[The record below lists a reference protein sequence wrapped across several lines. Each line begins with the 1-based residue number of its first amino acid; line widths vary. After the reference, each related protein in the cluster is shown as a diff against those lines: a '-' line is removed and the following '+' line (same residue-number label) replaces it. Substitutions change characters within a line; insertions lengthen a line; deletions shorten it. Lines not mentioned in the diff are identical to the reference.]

1 MSPRWRTLSISDE
14 SLPPLLIKAHLHS
27 EGYTIHLTDL
37 SRIWSEYLTKREI
50 NKRALNNDCSIDP
63 TDGPEQYTILLE
75 KINGTLEQ
83 EDGTSLRF
91 RPGDTEQGLELE
103 LQAPLPHP
111 LSPLNW
117 TVDFSLQ
124 ESGQLND
131 QLITPLLHQ
140 CHEYQA
146 QTRLL
151 MHALHE
157 KDRVISKLCDRLEAS
172 GNDLSIP
179 FPQTNGKL
187 NRKSKRSHRE
197 QLAPFV
203 RGLGDFDEGDWRKQ
217 WERMDR
223 TEERLEDG
231 VLEEVTKG
239 LKVAVGDQKVPSI
252 RAEWWRRIGSE
263 VASANLDTKFNGIA
277 SGGGSQT
284 PVESKETIQESPGSG
299 GETDNDE
306 FQRQSTPPVLKRSAA
321 TFKNGERQDTQL
333 VASSFTQERERPAKV
348 ATEVF
353 PDDESTED
361 EEDLD
366 APAKKPSQPATAD
379 EQATSFSKNEGFPRK
394 TLGAIGGGG
403 RQESPKRKPSVPEGT
418 SFSPSKSTKTAQS
431 PPSTIQS
438 RSRLGAIGGKRDT
451 GSSASTHPEQ
461 APSPSYSSSAQ
472 APAERA
478 AASREP
484 SAFNSAT
491 PDRGFESNSAISED
505 EAAAPKKPAKVG
517 TIGGRKPQGRT
528 KAPTEQASAA
538 DSQDTTTSPRKSK
551 MGTIGGRRK
560 VTDADGSHDHI
571 QEDAPRSG
579 DGSRGDRSH
588 VNDGEESDRA
598 RKQQRDPTPPPRETS
613 REKADRKRLELK
625 RQLELGKNG
634 GATKKKRK
642 F

>member
-1 MSPRWRTLSISDE
+1 MFPRWRTLSISDE
-14 SLPPLLIKAHLHS
+14 GPPPLLIKAHLHS

-37 SRIWSEYLTKREI
+37 SRIWSESLTKREI

-91 RPGDTEQGLELE
+91 RPGDTEQRLKLE

-124 ESGQLND
+124 ESDQLND
-131 QLITPLLHQ
+131 QLITPLFHQ
-140 CHEYQA
+140 CHKFQA

-203 RGLGDFDEGDWRKQ
+203 RGLGDFDENDWRKQ
-217 WERMDR
+217 WEQMDR
-223 TEERLEDG
+223 GEERLEDG

-239 LKVAVGDQKVPSI
+239 LKVAANDEKVPSI
-252 RAEWWRRIGSE
+252 RAERWRRFGSE
-263 VASANLDTKFNGIA
+263 VTSANLQTKSNGIA
-277 SGGGSQT
+277 SGGGSQA
-284 PVESKETIQESPGSG
+284 PIESKETLQESPGSG
-299 GETDNDE
+299 GGTEIDE
-306 FQRQSTPPVLKRSAA
+306 FQRQSTPPVSKRSAA
-321 TFKNGERQDTQL
+321 TFQNGRRQDSQL
-333 VASSFTQERERPAKV
+333 VASSFTQEREEVAKV
-348 ATEVF
+348 ATEVS

-361 EEDLD
+361 EEDFD
-366 APAKKPSQPATAD
+366 APAKKLSQPATAD
-379 EQATSFSKNEGFPRK
+379 EQATSSSKHEVAPRR

-403 RQESPKRKPSVPEGT
+403 RQESPTRTPSVPERT
-418 SFSPSKSTKTAQS
+418 SFSPPKSTKTTQS
-431 PPSTIQS
+431 PPSTIQP
-438 RSRLGAIGGKRDT
+438 RPRLGAIGGKRDA
-451 GSSASTHPEQ
+451 GSSASAHPDH
-461 APSPSYSSSAQ
+461 APPASFSSSAQ
-472 APAERA
+472 APVERTA
-478 AASREP
+478 VSREP

-491 PDRGFESNSAISED
+491 AHRASDSNSPISED
-505 EAAAPKKPAKVG
+505 EAAAPKKPAKLG
-517 TIGGRKPQGRT
+517 TIGGRKSQGRPQ
-528 KAPTEQASAA
+528 APTELASAA
-538 DSQDTTTSPRKSK
+538 DSQDNTTSPRKSK

-560 VTDADGSHDHI
+560 VADADGSHDHM
-571 QEDAPRSG
+571 QEDATRSG
-579 DGSRGDRSH
+579 DGTRGDLKH
-588 VNDGEESDRA
+588 ANDGKLDRA
-598 RKQQRDPTPPPRETS
+598 RKQHRELTPPLRETS

-625 RQLELGKNG
+625 RQLESGKNG

>member
-37 SRIWSEYLTKREI
+37 SRIWSESLTKREI

-75 KINGTLEQ
+75 KINGTLVQ

-91 RPGDTEQGLELE
+91 RPGDTEHRLKLE

-131 QLITPLLHQ
+131 QLITPLFHR
-140 CHEYQA
+140 CHEFQA

-217 WERMDR
+217 WEQMDR
-223 TEERLEDG
+223 SEERLEDG
-231 VLEEVTKG
+231 VLEGVTKG
-239 LKVAVGDQKVPSI
+239 LKVAVGDQKVSCI
-252 RAEWWRRIGSE
+252 RADWWRRVGSE
-263 VASANLDTKFNGIA
+263 VTSAKLETKSNDIA

-284 PVESKETIQESPGSG
+284 PVESKETLQESPGSG
-299 GETDNDE
+299 GETENDE
-306 FQRQSTPPVLKRSAA
+306 FQRQSTSPVSKRSAA
-321 TFKNGERQDTQL
+321 TFKNGGGQDTQL
-333 VASSFTQERERPAKV
+333 VASSFTQEREEPTKV
-348 ATEVF
+348 ATEVS

-379 EQATSFSKNEGFPRK
+379 EQATSLSKHDVAPKR
-394 TLGAIGGGG
+394 TLGAIGGGV
-403 RQESPKRKPSVPEGT
+403 RQEPPTRTPAVLERTP
-418 SFSPSKSTKTAQS
+418 FSPSKSTKTAQS
-431 PPSTIQS
+431 PPSTIQP
-438 RSRLGAIGGKRDT
+438 RPRLGAIGGKRDS
-451 GSSASTHPEQ
+451 GSSASTHPEH
-461 APSPSYSSSAQ
+461 ARPPSSSSSVQ
-472 APAERA
+472 APAERTA
-478 AASREP
+478 VSREP
-484 SAFNSAT
+484 SAFNSVT
-491 PDRGFESNSAISED
+491 PYRPSESSPAISED
-505 EAAAPKKPAKVG
+505 EAAAPKKPAKLG
-517 TIGGRKPQGRT
+517 TIGGRKPQGRPQ
-528 KAPTEQASAA
+528 APTELASAA
-538 DSQDTTTSPRKSK
+538 DSQYSTMSPRKSK
-551 MGTIGGRRK
+551 MGTIGGRSK
-560 VTDADGSHDHI
+560 VVDADGSHDHMH
-571 QEDAPRSG
+571 EDETRSG
-579 DGSRGDRSH
+579 DGTHGDRSH
-588 VNDGEESDRA
+588 ANDGELDRA
-598 RKQQRDPTPPPRETS
+598 RKQQRESTPPPRETS

-625 RQLELGKNG
+625 RQLESGKNG

>member
-1 MSPRWRTLSISDE
+1 MFPRWRTLSISDE

-37 SRIWSEYLTKREI
+37 SRIWSESLTKREI

-83 EDGTSLRF
+83 EDRTSLRF
-91 RPGDTEQGLELE
+91 QPGDTEDKLKLE

-111 LSPLNW
+111 LSPLKW

-124 ESGQLND
+124 DADQLND
-131 QLITPLLHQ
+131 QLITPLFHQ
-140 CHEYQA
+140 CHEFQA

-151 MHALHE
+151 MHTLHE

-203 RGLGDFDEGDWRKQ
+203 RGLGDFDESDWRKH
-217 WERMDR
+217 WEQKERG
-223 TEERLEDG
+223 EERLEDG

-239 LKVAVGDQKVPSI
+239 LKVAADDQKVPGI
-252 RAEWWRRIGSE
+252 RAEWWRHVGSE
-263 VASANLDTKFNGIA
+263 VTFGNLQTTSNGIA
-277 SGGGSQT
+277 SGGEDHTSIR
-284 PVESKETIQESPGSG
+284 SKETIPGSLDSD
-299 GETDNDE
+299 GEAENEE
-306 FQRQSTPPVLKRSAA
+306 FQRKPTPPASKRSAA
-321 TFKNGERQDTQL
+321 TFTNGERQETQM
-333 VASSFTQERERPAKV
+333 VASSFAQERERPAKV
-348 ATEVF
+348 ATEVS

-366 APAKKPSQPATAD
+366 APAKKLSQPATTD
-379 EQATSFSKNEGFPRK
+379 EQTTLLSEQQVAPRK
-394 TLGAIGGGG
+394 TLGAIGGSA
-403 RQESPKRKPSVPEGT
+403 RQESPKRTPAVPAGPPS
-418 SFSPSKSTKTAQS
+418 SPSKLAKKAPS
-431 PPSTIQS
+431 PPFAIQP
-438 RSRLGAIGGKRDT
+438 RSRLGAIGGKKDT
-451 GSSASTHPEQ
+451 ASSALSTPDHVTSSSS
-461 APSPSYSSSAQ
+461 SPSAR
-472 APAERA
+472 APTERTA
-478 AASREP
+478 TSREP
-484 SAFNSAT
+484 SPFNSAT
-491 PDRGFESNSAISED
+491 PHRISDSNTAVSED
-505 EAAAPKKPAKVG
+505 EAAAPKKKAKLG
-517 TIGGRKPQGRT
+517 TIGGKRPQGRPQ
-528 KAPTEQASAA
+528 APTELASAV
-538 DSQDTTTSPRKSK
+538 DGQDHTKSPRKSK

-560 VTDADGSHDHI
+560 IADDDGSHDYM
-571 QEDAPRSG
+571 QEDATRSD
-579 DGSRGDRSH
+579 DGTRGERSH
-588 VNDGEESDRA
+588 ADDGEELDRA
-598 RKQQRDPTPPPRETS
+598 RKPQKESTPPPRETS

-625 RQLELGKNG
+625 RQLESGKNG